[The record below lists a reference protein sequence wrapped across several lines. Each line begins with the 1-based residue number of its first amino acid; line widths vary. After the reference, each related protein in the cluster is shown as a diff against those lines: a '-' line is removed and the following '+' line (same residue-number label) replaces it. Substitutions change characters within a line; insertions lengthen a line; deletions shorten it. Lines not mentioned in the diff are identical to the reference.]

1 MPAFSELVIDSQVD
15 ELARARGWL
24 TEHAHAAAIEERML
38 QEMNLVLSEA
48 CANVIRHAYKGQA
61 GQPIELHIT
70 IDDEKVVLQIR
81 DQGIPFDAGAYHPPD
96 LDEPH
101 EGGYGVFIIQSLMDE
116 VNYDTSTGVGTTLR
130 MVKYRNGATQP
141 HSTA

>member
-81 DQGIPFDAGAYHPPD
+81 DQGIPFDAEAYHPPD
-96 LDEPH
+96 HDEPH

-130 MVKYRNGATQP
+130 MVKYRNGATRP
-141 HSTA
+141 HSTT

>member
-1 MPAFSELVIDSQVD
+1 MLAFSELVIDSQVD

-24 TEHAHAAAIEERML
+24 TEHAHAADVEERML
-38 QEMNLVLSEA
+38 QEMHLVLSEA

-61 GQPIELHIT
+61 GQPIELHVA

-81 DQGIPFDAGAYHPPD
+81 DQGIPFDAAAYKPPD

-116 VNYDTSTGVGTTLR
+116 VNSDTSSGVGTTLR
-130 MVKYRNGATQP
+130 MVKYRNGAARP